1 MAERNTSAPKS
12 AFFRTSTNAF
22 VEQPFVI
29 VKKIYTK
36 TAFCPL
42 ETPTQLS
49 CKILTCNFKGL
60 YYIFS
65 ETKKKMQQKVYLI
78 LEEGL
83 CNYNSRFINSAD
95 SPFIHKLNEGWT
107 KDILYLISICKYKLP
122 GIRMGRESSI
132 AENSNS
138 ENSS

>member
-1 MAERNTSAPKS
+1 
-12 AFFRTSTNAF
+12 
-22 VEQPFVI
+22 
-29 VKKIYTK
+29 
-36 TAFCPL
+36 
-42 ETPTQLS
+42 
-49 CKILTCNFKGL
+49 
-60 YYIFS
+60 
-65 ETKKKMQQKVYLI
+65 MQQKVYLI